1 MKKGIKRRSICL
13 KIHLLDIL
21 FTCAREAG
29 ADMKVVGCLL
39 SKANISSSM
48 VALSVAAREER
59 ELYVFHN
66 CP

>member
-1 MKKGIKRRSICL
+1 MKKGIKKRSICH
-13 KIHLLDIL
+13 KIYLIDIL
-21 FTCAREAG
+21 FTCAKEAG
-29 ADMKVVGCLL
+29 ADMKVDGCLL
-39 SKANISSSM
+39 SKTNISSSM

>member
-1 MKKGIKRRSICL
+1 MKKGISH
-13 KIHLLDIL
+13 KIYLLDIL
-21 FTCAREAG
+21 FTCASEAG